1 MTIKYD
7 PLPVTDWASSLAA
20 EYEEERRNRAIW
32 DEQRRARD
40 KQAEAA
46 DPGVTA
52 LKVLESAIEFSG
64 TAAKTVRDLKA
75 KRAANQN
82 KEIWSTSQAN
92 GWDLST
98 KIPDLIQARAERRE
112 KLDSGE
118 FEAHDE
124 RVSVRKLLAKKWKL
138 GEDDASINYVMDLT
152 GGRLIQAQILAGQ
165 QALEK
170 INNTWQQQGPN
181 GEPSYSELV
190 SKENPISTQLGKMKQ
205 DVFGP
210 GGLNMSTAMMDKYI
224 RPGWDNF
231 ALTIQGASKVAKNK
245 ASRTASTMEAANT
258 LQVGINAG
266 TGGTTFLNQLDIVTA
281 ATAGP
286 DGKVDPKKGL
296 SIMAKRLEGIATS
309 GTTTPT
315 AFDDILD
322 TTFVAGPNNKFKEGT
337 NVSIR
342 QLMKSNGVDVD
353 AMETAND
360 VAWGT
365 KADAE
370 RIGKAKAIENEGLQ
384 LAADPNNLKLPDG
397 QLIDLI
403 GEKQKEYI
411 TVNGK
416 PSERLAKIMEADPSE
431 SNINFWKGEINKA
444 LAAGKPTRALKLLE
458 DSGLPVLEAEMRTD
472 LVIQES
478 VRKNQDID
486 GKVAG
491 GSAKLVMSNIEDWD
505 GLVPVSGGEALV
517 YNELHVGVYEKALTE
532 AAANPETRSQA
543 VNIANEKR
551 NAEWT
556 REGGGLVAGNLDP
569 NDPRRYGKYVWF
581 STTGPNGEP
590 PGYRNHET
598 YRAGKTKA
606 TKNINKKLSPVE
618 RHNLY
623 NKVDT
628 VLAQSGWVL
637 GKSHSGQSIAKAITE
652 HGWQIT
658 PPTTLLGMKQFG
670 HLDEATLRVCEYLQ
684 IDPLKYIQAVT
695 VSTVN
700 QAKTDPKLAKIVGQY
715 DLDNWLTD
723 DLTIKDKNIDNE
735 DILVQPFR
743 VSKGAMDKGDIVN
756 YMRVYSENLKSALGE
771 KKYLI
776 KDLYK
781 QPSENVIKQ
790 AVLYASNQNPEILK
804 ALYPNMIDQNT
815 GIPRMPYRFRMEV
828 NKAKKQKK
836 WEPPKE
842 TIQTVPEN
850 PNMEGYEDTEQ
861 NPVTGDYG

>member
-7 PLPVTDWASSLAA
+7 PLPVTDWASSLAS

-32 DEQRRARD
+32 DQQRTARD

-82 KEIWSTSQAN
+82 KEIWSTSQDN
-92 GWDLST
+92 GWDLPT
-98 KIPDLIQARAERRE
+98 LTTDLIQARAERR
-112 KLDSGE
+112 KNLDSGE

-124 RVSVRKLLAKKWKL
+124 RVNLRKLLAKKWKV
-138 GEDDASINYVMDLT
+138 GEDDAKIDYFMNLT

-165 QALEK
+165 QALER
-170 INNTWQQQGPN
+170 INNRWQQQGPN

-190 SKENPISTQLGKMKQ
+190 DKENPISTQLGKMKQ

-231 ALTIQGASKVAKNK
+231 TLTIQGASKVAKNK
-245 ASRTASTMEAANT
+245 ASRTASTMEASNT
-258 LQVGINAG
+258 LQVGLNSG
-266 TGGTTFLNQLDIVTA
+266 TGGTAFLNQLDIVTA

-286 DGKVDPKKGL
+286 DGKVDRKKGVD
-296 SIMAKRLEGIATS
+296 IMAKRLDGIVAS

-315 AFDDILD
+315 AFDDFKE
-322 TTFVAGPNNKFKEGT
+322 TTFIAGPNSKFKEGT
-337 NVSIR
+337 KVSIG
-342 QLMKSNGVDVD
+342 QLLKSNGIDVD

-360 VAWGT
+360 VAWGE

-370 RIGKAKAIENEGLQ
+370 RKAKSKAIENEALK
-384 LAADPNNLKLPDG
+384 LAADPNNLKLPHG
-397 QLIDLI
+397 QFIDLI

-411 TVNGK
+411 TVNGI
-416 PSERLAKIMEADPSE
+416 PSERLTKVMAADPSQA
-431 SNINFWKGEINKA
+431 NINFWNNEIDQA
-444 LAAGKPTRALKLLE
+444 LAAGKPTRALQLLE
-458 DSGLPVLEAEMRTD
+458 DSGLKVLEAERKQD

-491 GSAKLVMSNIEDWD
+491 GSAKLVMANVQDWD
-505 GLVPVSGGEALV
+505 GIVPVSGGEALV
-517 YNELHVGVYEKALTE
+517 YNEIHVGIYEKTLTE

-581 STTGPNGEP
+581 ENTGPNGEP

-606 TKNINKKLSPVE
+606 IKNINKKLSPVE

-658 PPTTLLGMKQFG
+658 PPTTLLGIKQFG
-670 HLDEATLRVCEYLQ
+670 HVDEATLRVCEYLQ
-684 IDPLKYIQAVT
+684 IDPLKYLQAVT

-715 DLDNWLTD
+715 DLDNFLTD
-723 DLTIKDKNIDNE
+723 DVTIKDKNIDNE

-756 YMRVYSENLKSALGE
+756 YMRVYSENLKSALGT
-771 KKYLI
+771 KKHLI

-781 QPSENVIKQ
+781 QPSANIIKQ
-790 AVLYASNQNPEILK
+790 AVLYASDQNPEILK
-804 ALYPNMIDQNT
+804 ALYPDMIDLNT
-815 GIPRMPYRFRMEV
+815 GLPRMPYRFRMEV
-828 NKAKKQKK
+828 NKAKKREK
-836 WEPPKE
+836 WDKKE

-861 NPVTGDYG
+861 NPLTGDYG